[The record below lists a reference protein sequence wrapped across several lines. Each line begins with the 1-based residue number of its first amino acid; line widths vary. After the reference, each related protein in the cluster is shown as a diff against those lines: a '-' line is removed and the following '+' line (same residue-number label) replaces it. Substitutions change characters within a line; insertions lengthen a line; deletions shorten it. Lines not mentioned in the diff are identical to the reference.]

1 MARSRA
7 SANAATG
14 SGPPDLPPYA
24 ADVLDVVELIPPGRV
39 MTYGD
44 VAEYLG
50 AGGPRQVGSVMS
62 HYGGGVA
69 WWRVL
74 RADGTPLPGEEH
86 RALQEYRVEGTP
98 LRPGGRRVDM
108 AKARW
113 DGT

>member
-1 MARSRA
+1 MARVEARVA
-7 SANAATG
+7 SGRGA
-14 SGPPDLPPYA
+14 PDLPPYA
-24 ADVLDVVELIPPGRV
+24 SDVLDVVELIPPGRV
-39 MTYGD
+39 MSYGD
-44 VAEYLG
+44 IAEYLG

-62 HYGGGVA
+62 HYGGAVA

-86 RALQEYRVEGTP
+86 RALEAYRAERTP